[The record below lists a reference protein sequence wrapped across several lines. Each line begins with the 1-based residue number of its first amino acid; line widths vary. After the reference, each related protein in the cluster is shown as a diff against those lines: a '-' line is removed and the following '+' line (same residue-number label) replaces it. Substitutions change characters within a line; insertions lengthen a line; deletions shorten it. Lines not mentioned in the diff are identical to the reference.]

1 MKLSELVYECV
12 KNVKYLDDPNF
23 TYESFMLGD
32 YDNDM
37 DYSNS
42 INNVFTPLNTAIHRL
57 SDRRKIK
64 NEIVLLGALPINRIF
79 DISDF
84 KLNIKKVL
92 NIFCIDNNNY
102 RKIEHRELGKD
113 KIFLPNASMFNV
125 YYMEYVQD
133 IKRFNKSDFYKRID
147 DEGNEEVKDIE
158 LKDYG
163 ITDTMTSYIIEFVK
177 GLLLE
182 TIAPEM
188 ANMHRVYAEQYFDDL
203 EEQQTLFNQ
212 NKINNVLKMY

>member
-1 MKLSELVYECV
+1 MICIHFLVLIHKEQNFNN
-12 KNVKYLDDPNF
+12 KNIPLLDC
-23 TYESFMLGD
+23 LG
-32 YDNDM
+32 
-37 DYSNS
+37 
-42 INNVFTPLNTAIHRL
+42 
-57 SDRRKIK
+57 
-64 NEIVLLGALPINRIF
+64 
-79 DISDF
+79 
-84 KLNIKKVL
+84 
-92 NIFCIDNNNY
+92 FC
-102 RKIEHRELGKD
+102 
-113 KIFLPNASMFNV
+113 
-125 YYMEYVQD
+125 VQD

-212 NKINNVLKMY
+212 NKVNNVLKMY